1 MKVLF
6 ASDGSKYSNHAAR
19 YLTKTLHAKAK
30 HLDVT
35 LFYVDPPMLKRV
47 NEALGAKRVAQIHA
61 ENAAVNLKG
70 DRQFLRRAGVSFDES
85 HAIGNAAQSIARKA
99 EKENYDL
106 VLMGSRGR
114 SALQN
119 VLLGSVT
126 ARVLS
131 SCKVPVLVVS

>member
-6 ASDGSKYSNHAAR
+6 ASDGSKYSDHAAR
-19 YLTKTLHAKAK
+19 YMTKTLHTKAKA
-30 HLDVT
+30 LSVT

-47 NEALGAKRVAQIHA
+47 NAALGVQRVAQIHR
-61 ENAAVNLKG
+61 ENADANLKG
-70 DRQFLRRAGVSFDES
+70 TRQLLRRAGVSFDEA
-85 HAIGNAAQSIARKA
+85 HAIGNPAQSIARKA
-99 EKENYDL
+99 EKEGYDL

-126 ARVLS
+126 SRVLS
-131 SCKVPVLVVS
+131 NCKVPVLVVS